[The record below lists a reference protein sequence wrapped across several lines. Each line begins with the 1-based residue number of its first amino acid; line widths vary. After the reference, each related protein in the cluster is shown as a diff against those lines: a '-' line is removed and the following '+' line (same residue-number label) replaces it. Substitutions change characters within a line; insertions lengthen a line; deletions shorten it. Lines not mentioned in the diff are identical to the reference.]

1 MNDTFERRSLKQL
14 AWPIFIELALFMLM
28 GMVDTFMLSAY
39 SDSAVAAVGM
49 SNQVINLIAVM
60 FNFVAAGTVILMTQN
75 LGANQHKKAC
85 EIGVVSIGANLIIGI
100 ILSLT
105 MVICSKYILHF
116 MNTPEEILGTTITY
130 TKIIGSFLFLMAI
143 QPVLSGI
150 LRSYGYT
157 KHSMV
162 ITLIANMIN
171 VFGNAIFIYG
181 LFGVAELGPIGVA
194 ISTVFSRFI
203 TIVLISIIIFK
214 KIHFSFSKDFFKK
227 WPVEDVK
234 NILKIG
240 VPSALEQ
247 VAYSSSQVVI
257 LSFVSLLG
265 TLSITTRV
273 YTSNLS
279 MFIYLF
285 SLAIAQA
292 NQVLVGYLIGEEK
305 NDEVYHQTFKTQAL
319 AVGVS
324 LILSI
329 FAYIFS
335 DLLFGIFTHDSNILI
350 LGKSLLLVNTLL
362 EIGRASNL
370 VLTNALKAAG
380 DVNYPFIFGI
390 VGMWMI
396 CIPVAYL
403 LAIHFKLGLVGIW
416 IAFTV
421 DECFRGLI
429 FTFRFEGRKW
439 ANRSFIT

>member
-100 ILSLT
+100 ILNLT

-214 KIHFSFSKDFFKK
+214 KIHFSFSKDFF
-227 WPVEDVK
+227 
-234 NILKIG
+234 
-240 VPSALEQ
+240 
-247 VAYSSSQVVI
+247 
-257 LSFVSLLG
+257 
-265 TLSITTRV
+265 
-273 YTSNLS
+273 
-279 MFIYLF
+279 
-285 SLAIAQA
+285 
-292 NQVLVGYLIGEEK
+292 
-305 NDEVYHQTFKTQAL
+305 
-319 AVGVS
+319 
-324 LILSI
+324 
-329 FAYIFS
+329 
-335 DLLFGIFTHDSNILI
+335 
-350 LGKSLLLVNTLL
+350 
-362 EIGRASNL
+362 
-370 VLTNALKAAG
+370 
-380 DVNYPFIFGI
+380 
-390 VGMWMI
+390 
-396 CIPVAYL
+396 
-403 LAIHFKLGLVGIW
+403 
-416 IAFTV
+416 
-421 DECFRGLI
+421 
-429 FTFRFEGRKW
+429 
-439 ANRSFIT
+439 